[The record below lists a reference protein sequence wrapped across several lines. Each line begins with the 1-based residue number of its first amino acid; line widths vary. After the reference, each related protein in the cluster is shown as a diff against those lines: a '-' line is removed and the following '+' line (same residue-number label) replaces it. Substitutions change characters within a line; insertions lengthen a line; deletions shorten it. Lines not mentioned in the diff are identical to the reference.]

1 MTAFDVFCCHPPPPP
16 LFPFPPSGFIPQT
29 LCEDNDPLDVLVLM
43 QARDHGQK
51 WGGEK
56 GEREKRTNTERSVD
70 PPPPFLSPQEP
81 VVPMSFLR
89 AKPIGVMQMLDQVR
103 ERGRKGGGDFS
114 RDDFFF

>member
-1 MTAFDVFCCHPPPPP
+1 MFFVATPP
-16 LFPFPPSGFIPQT
+16 FTFPPSGFIPQT

-43 QARDHGQK
+43 QARDMDKSG
-51 WGGEK
+51 GGERK
-56 GEREKRTNTERSVD
+56 EGEKDKHERSID
-70 PPPPFLSPQEP
+70 PAPPFLSPQEP

-103 ERGRKGGGDFS
+103 ERGREGGGDFS